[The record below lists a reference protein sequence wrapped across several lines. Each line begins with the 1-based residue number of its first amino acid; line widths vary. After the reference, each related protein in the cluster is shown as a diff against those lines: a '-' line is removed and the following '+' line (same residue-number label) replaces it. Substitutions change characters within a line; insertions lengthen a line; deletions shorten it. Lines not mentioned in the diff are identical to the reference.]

1 MTDKKNELQSPLTL
15 QLYISIPMSTDSEV
29 IEKLCSMDDLDRVF
43 YMNTFKS
50 DSRTLEDNVAKEIL
64 EISNRELDCVVLES
78 MLVDVDEINKQ
89 ECTLVLEFYVDIEY
103 HLDESES
110 IEPNQAQIDLE
121 NILRKGCPASWTI
134 N

>member
-1 MTDKKNELQSPLTL
+1 
-15 QLYISIPMSTDSEV
+15 MSTDSEV

-103 HLDESES
+103 RFDESES
-110 IEPNQAQIDLE
+110 IEPTEKYPDIFGNPEVQKAIAEMNQKPSLFQRIK
-121 NILRKGCPASWTI
+121 NWFT